1 MTAPRNTLMIYTR
14 HLLGRYGRTG
24 IWWAVVI
31 AFYLS
36 MLIIVYPTFVESGT
50 LDLDRFPA
58 FMVEALDI
66 PDMTQPTEFL
76 QQQVFGNL
84 PLILPFFLI
93 MAFAGAIA
101 GAEDR
106 GALDI
111 LLGNPI
117 PRRNVVLAHWIAV
130 TIVLI
135 GIVAFVGV
143 AMWTVAQIMGLD
155 FTAGAALR
163 GVTNLLPICLTFG
176 TLALALSAKMRN
188 SGAVIGIVFALIFLM
203 YLMEILSNLVPS
215 LDWLGRFSA
224 FRYYGRAMTE
234 GFPWASAIGLTGITL
249 VLLLVAIRL
258 FEKRDVYT

>member
-1 MTAPRNTLMIYTR
+1 MSRPNTLLIYTR
-14 HLLGRYGRTG
+14 HLLGRYTRTG

-31 AFYLS
+31 AFYIS
-36 MLIIVYPTFVESGT
+36 MLIIVFPTFVESGT
-50 LDLDRFPA
+50 LDRSRLPEFMIEA
-58 FMVEALDI
+58 FDI
-66 PDMTQPTEFL
+66 PDMTQPTVFL
-76 QQQVFGNL
+76 EQQVFGNL

-135 GIVAFVGV
+135 GIVLFVGV
-143 AMWTVAQIMGLD
+143 VMWTVAQIMDLTFPAD
-155 FTAGAALR
+155 AALR
-163 GVTNLLPICLTFG
+163 GVLNLLPICLAFG

-203 YLMEILSNLVPS
+203 YLMDILANLVPS
-215 LDWLGRFSA
+215 LDWLGRLSV

-234 GFPWASAIGLTGITL
+234 GFPWASALGLTGLAIA
-249 VLLLVAIRL
+249 LLLLAIGV
-258 FEKRDVYT
+258 FEKRDIYT